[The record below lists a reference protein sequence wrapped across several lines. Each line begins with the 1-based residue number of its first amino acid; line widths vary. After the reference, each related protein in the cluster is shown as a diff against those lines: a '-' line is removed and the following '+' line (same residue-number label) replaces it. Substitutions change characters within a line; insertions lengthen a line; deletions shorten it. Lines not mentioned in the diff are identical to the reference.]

1 MENVNRSLRYNFI
14 PFAFLFIVMLN
25 PYRSTLDKN
34 YLPKPVPGSWEA
46 NFYELSY
53 YLRDALRGKHN
64 VKDYEIL
71 KEDFNMQLLL
81 YIKLLKEKG
90 VNTKFIYVK
99 DIRPNTFVLVQ
110 DENLKKC
117 LVSNFEVDTIEAKG
131 NVVKYK
137 IHDHR

>member
-1 MENVNRSLRYNFI
+1 
-14 PFAFLFIVMLN
+14 
-25 PYRSTLDKN
+25 
-34 YLPKPVPGSWEA
+34 
-46 NFYELSY
+46 
-53 YLRDALRGKHN
+53 
-64 VKDYEIL
+64 
-71 KEDFNMQLLL
+71 MQLLL